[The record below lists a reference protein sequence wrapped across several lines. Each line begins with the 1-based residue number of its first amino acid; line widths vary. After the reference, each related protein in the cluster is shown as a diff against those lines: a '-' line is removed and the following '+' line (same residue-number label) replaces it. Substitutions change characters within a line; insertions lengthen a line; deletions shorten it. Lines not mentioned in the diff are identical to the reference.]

1 MFIENIKLWFES
13 IWEQLVTGNLW
24 NECVIALL
32 AITILLNVPYG
43 KWVAVVALVYAVWQ
57 IVNKMP

>member
-13 IWEQLVTGNLW
+13 IWEQLVLGNLW

-32 AITILLNVPYG
+32 AIAILLNVPFG